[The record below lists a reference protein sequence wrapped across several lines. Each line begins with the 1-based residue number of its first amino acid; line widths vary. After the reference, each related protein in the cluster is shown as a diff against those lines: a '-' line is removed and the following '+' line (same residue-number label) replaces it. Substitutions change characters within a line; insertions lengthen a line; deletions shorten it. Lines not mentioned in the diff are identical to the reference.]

1 MIWALLAAL
10 LAVLVGVFILRPRV
24 SGLFSGDFQGIKTEA
39 FVAPVVTLAVFL
51 TAFVVAQATT
61 TFQRTNQAVS
71 QEAASVELLFENAG
85 LLPDGTGDDLQASA
99 VCYAR
104 SVARLEFPALAE
116 GGPAPET
123 EWWAGEFNQQVPEIL
138 DGPGSVVGQVVS
150 LNRQQTE
157 ARAARLFDAQ
167 PNLPVLTLAI
177 LVMAV
182 IGVMLVITTLAVPD
196 MRRRVLLTLA
206 LLLAALLGGTLFMIE
221 QLEEPFTGL
230 IRVQPA
236 AVENAV
242 ARMESRL
249 PAGEVLPCDEDGRPV
264 EPAVVAIVERGE
276 TPLVVCTD
284 VPYPPFEYEDP
295 SGYSPSGYTGFDI
308 DLAQN
313 IADGAGRTLVVS
325 EQPFDRI
332 FQAVKVGQ
340 CDAAISSISITPD
353 REEVV
358 DFTQPY
364 LQVDQAMLV
373 PADVLDVAGLDDLSG
388 SSVGVLAETTGQEFV
403 EANRPPGVKIV
414 EFDTPEELL
423 DGLRTGRVAAI
434 VEDAPVAELTT
445 LGDPTL
451 RVAATFPT
459 AEQYGIAVAPGD
471 TETLE
476 LFNRGLDR
484 ARADGTLARLEQQF
498 LGAAPVG
505 S

>member
-1 MIWALLAAL
+1 
-10 LAVLVGVFILRPRV
+10 
-24 SGLFSGDFQGIKTEA
+24 
-39 FVAPVVTLAVFL
+39 
-51 TAFVVAQATT
+51 
-61 TFQRTNQAVS
+61 
-71 QEAASVELLFENAG
+71 
-85 LLPDGTGDDLQASA
+85 
-99 VCYAR
+99 
-104 SVARLEFPALAE
+104 
-116 GGPAPET
+116 
-123 EWWAGEFNQQVPEIL
+123 
-138 DGPGSVVGQVVS
+138 
-150 LNRQQTE
+150 
-157 ARAARLFDAQ
+157 
-167 PNLPVLTLAI
+167 
-177 LVMAV
+177 
-182 IGVMLVITTLAVPD
+182 
-196 MRRRVLLTLA
+196 
-206 LLLAALLGGTLFMIE
+206 
-221 QLEEPFTGL
+221 
-230 IRVQPA
+230 A